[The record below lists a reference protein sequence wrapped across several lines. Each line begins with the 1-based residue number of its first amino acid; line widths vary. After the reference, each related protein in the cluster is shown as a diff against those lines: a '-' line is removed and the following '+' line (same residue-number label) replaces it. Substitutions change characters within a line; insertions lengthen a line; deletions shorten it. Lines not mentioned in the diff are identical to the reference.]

1 MDGTIGYYVKWIS
14 HTEKDKYV
22 EFKKS
27 MNKLNKI
34 EK

>member
-22 EFKKS
+22 EFKKI
-27 MNKLNKI
+27 N
-34 EK
+34 EQT